1 MVIASSAASTSTK
14 QGFIVG
20 TPLLLSRSRPRPRGG
35 KTGSRYAMTNASSS
49 SSFHMGRDTLKVDF
63 ELHRENRLRLAQAME
78 EKINATNTEEKKKT
92 TTTTKKSRNLVLLES
107 GKQTQRYGTD
117 NEPLFRQESYF
128 HWMFGC
134 RESDCF
140 GVLDVERR
148 KAVLFVPRLPDEYI
162 VWMGKPLSNE
172 ELAEKYKVEEVRY
185 TDELEAYLEEEGE
198 AALVHV
204 LSGTN
209 TDSGLPTLKASVP
222 SSSKIE
228 IDESTLFEEITLLR
242 TLKTKREQEVLEY
255 ASKISSQAHVAA
267 IKSLK
272 PGTME
277 YQLEAAFL
285 HHIYNQGGMRFSS
298 YPSICASGSNA
309 AVLHYGHS
317 GAPND
322 KECKSGELVLM
333 DMGGE
338 YHCMCADITTTVPV
352 SGKFTPD
359 QKIFY
364 DGVLQAHKDV
374 IANIKPGAVWT
385 DLHLL
390 AERRILSMLQKL
402 NVINESSSM
411 EEMLENRVCAV
422 FMPHGLGHLLGI
434 DTHDVGGY
442 GLRNSRDRILKPGL
456 KSCRTAKALEE
467 NNVMTVEPGCYFV
480 DALIDDVN
488 MSENVKKCIN
498 FDVIDEKF
506 RGFGGVRIEDNLVV
520 TKDGCKSWTNVPR
533 ETDDIEKVMN
543 GELAWPPP
551 SS

>member
-1 MVIASSAASTSTK
+1 MVASSAVGSSKVFVATSLVARRRRRADSK
-14 QGFIVG
+14 SAG
-20 TPLLLSRSRPRPRGG
+20 SKNRSRM
-35 KTGSRYAMTNASSS
+35 TTNASSAS
-49 SSFHMGRDTLKVDF
+49 SSFQMGNDTLRIDF

-78 EKINATNTEEKKKT
+78 EKKKKSNAM
-92 TTTTKKSRNLVLLES
+92 KRNVVLLES

-128 HWMFGC
+128 HWLFGC

-140 GVLDVERR
+140 GALDVEQK

-162 VWMGKPLSNE
+162 VWMGKPLSKE
-172 ELAEKYKVEEVRY
+172 ELAKKYKVEEVRY
-185 TDELEAYLEEEGE
+185 TDELEAYLQEEGDI
-198 AALVHV
+198 AVHV

-209 TDSGLPTLKASVP
+209 TDSGLPTLKANVP
-222 SSSKIE
+222 SLSKIE
-228 IDESTLFEEITLLR
+228 VDESILFEEITLLR
-242 TLKTKREQEVLEY
+242 TFKTKREQEVLEY
-255 ASKISSQAHVAA
+255 ASKISSQAHIAA
-267 IKSLK
+267 MKSLK

-298 YPSICASGSNA
+298 YPSICASGNNA
-309 AVLHYGHS
+309 AILHYGHS

-322 KECKSGELVLM
+322 KECKAGELVLM

-359 QKIFY
+359 QKVFY

-374 IANIKPGAVWT
+374 LANIKPGAIWT

-390 AERRILSMLQKL
+390 AERRILEMLQKL

-467 NNVMTVEPGCYFV
+467 HNVMTVEPGCYFV
-480 DALIDDVN
+480 DALIDDVD

-498 FDVIDEKF
+498 FDTIDEKF

-520 TKDGCKSWTNVPR
+520 TKDGCTSWTNVPR
-533 ETDDIEKVMN
+533 ETDEIEKVMSS
-543 GELAWPPP
+543 ELIW
-551 SS
+551 S